1 MLKTLTKKYAY
12 ILLAVV
18 LGIFTASRFVLA
30 DDLTIDN
37 PLGDL
42 KFTDIINKL
51 IDFLLEVALVICPLM
66 IVIGA
71 FFFITAAG
79 DPTKANKGRQVMI
92 YAIIGLVIIL
102 ISKGLVNL
110 VKSAVGVTP

>member
-1 MLKTLTKKYAY
+1 
-12 ILLAVV
+12 LA
-18 LGIFTASRFVLA
+18 LGLIMMINSPIVRAACDPNS
-30 DDLTIDN
+30 DEICN

-42 KFTDIINKL
+42 KFKDIINKL
-51 IDFLLEVALVICPLM
+51 IDFLLTVALIICPLM

-71 FFFITAAG
+71 FYFITAGG